1 MKLNFESSST
11 AKIFYIKKLSF
22 HIEVENIHH
31 TFSLKNIPMLIL
43 NFVELWSLIKTVVER
58 KH

>member
-43 NFVELWSLIKTVVER
+43 NFLSYGV
-58 KH
+58 